1 MHLQNVKQGE
11 SAQSSFGVNNNSR
24 KVDEK
29 TIKYIEEQKI
39 DITKKKLEKEL

>member
-11 SAQSSFGVNNNSR
+11 SSFGVNTNSR